1 QNKNKRLPR
10 TDVERSN
17 SKESYSEP
25 SAYSGLERPS
35 SQCCGIIPRISNNKE
50 HIIKNRGEVRFTLRR
65 HLRPEI
71 ILRYTDPGEYL
82 VYMKRFWG
90 NIINGEIRSRVE
102 VRKTALDL
110 RVAGSRGR
118 RDGLITS
125 LYAGEG
131 IQNAQLPGTKP
142 GATALNGLSPPRR
155 RFPSIRPLQR
165 SLRGRD

>member
-1 QNKNKRLPR
+1 MLWYHPQDLEQQG
-10 TDVERSN
+10 THHQ
-17 SKESYSEP
+17 ESW
-25 SAYSGLERPS
+25 G
-35 SQCCGIIPRISNNKE
+35 N
-50 HIIKNRGEVRFTLRR
+50 
-65 HLRPEI
+65 
-71 ILRYTDPGEYL
+71 PGEYL